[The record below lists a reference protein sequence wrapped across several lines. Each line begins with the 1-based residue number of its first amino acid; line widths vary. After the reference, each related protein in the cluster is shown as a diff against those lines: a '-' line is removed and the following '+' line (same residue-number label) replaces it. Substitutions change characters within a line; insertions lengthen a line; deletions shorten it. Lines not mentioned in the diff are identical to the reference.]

1 MKNHDLRISVI
12 EPVGGHGGMNYYDFG
27 LAGGLVD
34 AGVDVVLHTCDETD
48 ISTEGTF
55 EVRHTF
61 KSIYGKSVPWKR
73 GLRFLRG
80 SIVALLS
87 AVVERRHIVHFHFF
101 HVGALQTMQVTL
113 ARLLMRKIVVTAH
126 DVESFVAGLEAPV
139 LSRMVYKLA
148 HRVIAHNQISRTE
161 LIGRIGLNAEIITVI
176 PHGNYLHAARILP
189 PQANARQLL
198 GIPGNA
204 KVLLFFGQIKDVKGL
219 DLLIEAMPEIIK
231 NHPATVLLI
240 AGKPWKSDFSIYDR
254 LIEKLAVRNNCITN
268 IRFIPDSEVPI
279 YYSACD
285 LVVLPYRRIYQ
296 SGVVLMAMSYGK
308 AVLVSSLPGM
318 TEIVHDGVNGFVFQ
332 SDRSDDLS
340 AKLSEILGN
349 IESIQRIAAKGKE
362 YVIEKHDWHS
372 IGEATAYLYRGM
384 LCGKT

>member
-1 MKNHDLRISVI
+1 MGNGVMKVAII
-12 EPVGGHGGMNYYDFG
+12 EPVGGHGGMDYYDFG
-27 LAGGLVD
+27 LAGGLAD
-34 AGVDVVLHTCDETD
+34 AGVDVVLHTCNETD
-48 ISTEGTF
+48 IPIEGTF

-61 KSIYGKSVPWKR
+61 NNIYGKAAPWKR
-73 GLRFLRG
+73 GLRFLYG
-80 SIVALLS
+80 SIVTLLS
-87 AVVERRHIVHFHFF
+87 AVVEQRYIVHFHLF
-101 HVGALQTMQVTL
+101 HVSMLQTMQVAL
-113 ARLLMRKIVVTAH
+113 ARLLMRKIVLTAH

-139 LSRMVYKLA
+139 LSRMVYKVA
-148 HRVIAHNQISRTE
+148 HRVIAHNQISKTE
-161 LIGRIGLNAEIITVI
+161 LMGRIGLNADKIAVI
-176 PHGNYLHAARILP
+176 PHGNYLHATRVLP
-189 PQANARQLL
+189 LQANARRLL
-198 GIPGNA
+198 GISENA

-231 NHPATVLLI
+231 NYPNTVLLI
-240 AGKPWKSDFSIYDR
+240 AGKPWKSDFSIYDK
-254 LIEKLAVRNNCITN
+254 LIDKLAVRSNCITN